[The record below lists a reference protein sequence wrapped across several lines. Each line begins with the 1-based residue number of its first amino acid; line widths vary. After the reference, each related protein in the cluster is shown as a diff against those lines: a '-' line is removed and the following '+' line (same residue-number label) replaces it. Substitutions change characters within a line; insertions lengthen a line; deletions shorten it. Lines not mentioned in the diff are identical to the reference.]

1 MSEWWNSLL
10 LGQQIFFL
18 IALPSSLVLIL
29 QTILLLLGIGDDDA
43 DFDGDI
49 EGDMSGD
56 DGLAIFSV
64 RGILS
69 MFCIMGWSGFALLA
83 TPLPPV
89 VSVLI
94 SVALGILTLFG
105 IAYLMRGI
113 NRLQSSGN
121 LQISNAIGKVG
132 QVYIPIPGSAK
143 AAGKINLTV
152 QEQYREF
159 SAITMQ
165 ENELKTG
172 AYVRVV
178 AVDDA
183 GTLVVEPVAKASGE
197 T

>member
-1 MSEWWNSLL
+1 MLAWWNNLL
-10 LGQQIFFL
+10 VGQQIFFL
-18 IALPSSLVLIL
+18 IALPSTVILIL
-29 QTILLLLGIGDDDA
+29 QTILLLLGIGEEDGDVDA
-43 DFDGDI
+43 DLDGDAT
-49 EGDMSGD
+49 GD
-56 DGLAIFSV
+56 DGLSIFSV

-69 MFCIMGWSGFALLA
+69 MFCIMGWSGFALLESS
-83 TPLPPV
+83 LPPI

-94 SVALGILTLFG
+94 SVTLGILTLFG

-132 QVYIPIPGSAK
+132 QVYIPIPGKAA

-165 ENELKTG
+165 ENDLKTG
-172 AYVRVV
+172 VYVRVV

-183 GTLVVEPVAKASGE
+183 GTLVVEPVAKE
-197 T
+197 